1 MTTNSIVE
9 GSGLYLLDWPSS
21 GAIPTSYSAG
31 GWTYGNEGLAQQ
43 TFLGASIKSFSMKGG
58 FGGSSST
65 VSLNLVEDKYNQ
77 SDGKSY
83 GLGDDVYHNGARDS
97 FAPPVVGSPVFF
109 KFGKY
114 MATVAEAFTPTLDI
128 LYGQSLFLK
137 SRDPK
142 DLLYSSYLAPEAFG
156 QFDEFISGTG
166 GKIHAR
172 PEAGDVAPYDTAYF
186 SGVKNGNN
194 IWINEYRKIY
204 GADRGR
210 DHLAFGG
217 ILQNTNENKSA
228 TGGPA
233 YSVNIVDPREIL
245 SNVSLILKDYAGSNY
260 GQQNMLNVFGFLEY
274 DPSDDLKTKLEA
286 KYDKSLLTKK
296 VLQDGTLFFTDTAG
310 LGTPDLYTSKNQT
323 SKLPGRDPLVFP
335 VTGEGM
341 SRRSDK
347 GMPFYRIT
355 QAIDALLSYNG
366 KLFDEYAQAFGTQIN
381 FRGFKYVVDF
391 SGLPLDMI
399 PKMYNIDFAQTDLL
413 SLCQE
418 ICDVVNR
425 DLFVSLMPVISHPYC
440 SWLYEYNQDRI
451 YNDDAHNVVAGIIR
465 IDSIDRSAEPE
476 YGIVKLYLDQLER
489 ESGVD
494 VTNRDLGYELTNNPV
509 DKFVVGAQETKLHY
523 FNTENDRDHNE
534 IRKMKFG
541 LENKV
546 AERVAGQWDL
556 KASLDQQ
563 ILPFYGFLGKDV
575 VTIPR
580 GWGSYQQILLDARSL
595 RAHGVDN
602 YYVATELEL
611 RAALVSYERWKE
623 FLLLYSEVYMESLE
637 EDDFIEAA
645 LIGTVTIDTSDQAVV
660 DMANKIGATTREG
673 VSNNYSVTVPRC
685 VWRSD
690 KDYVND
696 EGLPASACSPPFGY
710 PLYYKRAQRI
720 GIPEAGV
727 AKIASQIKQ
736 VFTDYA
742 TLVERL
748 GEAEEIEELAMSS
761 WSDFMN
767 EIAENVGAPTKTRQE
782 NEKSARDI
790 IEWYNKIRG
799 FFDTIKDKVNK
810 PYDIVDQVGEGNG
823 GIDDPAAMETNTLA
837 NAVNTVKRIN
847 TQIATIENLIKRN
860 CAAIKSVS
868 RLGKK
873 TIENSMKVYDFVKK
887 VAEKHLGKTY
897 LVKIPRTTNLNYSTE
912 IRVAPWGEVLS
923 GPFGFRPEPVN
934 KDPNYYY
941 TAKFQAFLQN
951 LEDKEK
957 DYTYGALKSNFDP
970 ISDQWKH
977 NYKPSKAGGYFDYH
991 INPQTVM
998 PHLLFGDLGDAS
1010 AASQEATNIAGGAK
1024 RGNLAD
1030 IEKNRQA
1037 GAAAINGQ
1045 LFLPPVV
1052 KSYLYPVNGTNFVE
1066 DNGRVPAYVRFDNS
1080 QFLNFKGVP
1089 AEKVF
1094 QQTVTDNPEIIPEI
1108 VPELDNMDDDQ
1119 FHSFDTAKILS
1130 ELPKAIAFVQVDVD
1144 EKLYMPPK
1152 LEEKDTVIFGRY
1164 VQDIG
1169 AMSTPRK
1176 IWNKDSCK
1184 FEYTMDYYRPHWVPH
1199 ITTGGAGPTEG
1210 DVEIGI
1216 LPEGMKNKKQVAVNW
1231 YDFQR
1236 FPEYS
1241 SLRAGAQD
1249 KKFIGNI
1256 VETNLKDVNSD
1267 HVYAIIT
1274 LPGRIS
1280 PTIDS
1285 RMQDGPYQAFQAP
1298 TTKHYLTMDT
1308 VKIPGIFDEPA
1319 WKKDPTARIANLCS
1333 IAGIGTLQNAFKAYK
1348 VAMEKLSIASPE
1360 ARIHFTAPSPVYPN
1374 MVAIPMQSTER
1385 CYGPW
1390 VSSFIDDASYSYLDS
1405 NPRVARY
1412 ANLGGKVE
1420 FEKDESLAPWNFGG
1434 YYLLDEAGSLKAAF
1448 SNSLQ
1453 LFAERGSFTY
1463 VGIPRGNSLGK
1474 ALTNGG
1480 PLVTDINV
1488 DVGTNG
1494 IKTSVKMDLFTPK
1507 FGKLKK
1513 QHENI
1518 IGQVTREKQRIR
1530 DQRNLLIRNHLIQET
1545 TETEYT
1551 KEFKKYSEFT
1561 SAIESNYESF
1571 SPLQKNSTV
1580 NDMAVAQLQYEDV
1593 VEVTI
1598 DGSERRY
1605 RKTNYDLSS
1614 MPNRMIN
1621 EGLQMFPDRGARDK
1635 AVADAVIQPWSE
1647 FFSPASESDHPNMT
1661 HKKETFR
1668 EQKKNELYKQQNTGF
1683 E

>member
-1 MTTNSIVE
+1 MEMTSSIVN
-9 GSGLYLLDWPSS
+9 GSGANPLMWPSS

-31 GWTYGNEGLAQQ
+31 GWTYGNEGIAQQ

-58 FGGSSST
+58 FGAGTSS
-65 VSLNLVEDKYNQ
+65 VSINLVEDKYNK
-77 SDGKSY
+77 SDGLTY

-109 KFGKY
+109 KFGKH
-114 MATVAEAFTPTLDI
+114 MATVTEAFTPTLDI
-128 LYGQSLFLK
+128 LYGQSLFEK
-137 SRDPK
+137 SRNPV
-142 DLLYSSYLAPEAFG
+142 DLLYSSYATPEAFG
-156 QFDEFISGTG
+156 PSDEVAIGSD
-166 GKIHAR
+166 GKIFQR
-172 PEAGDVAPYDTAYF
+172 PSDTAFF
-186 SGVKNGNN
+186 SGVKGGTGFSGSGNN

-204 GADRGR
+204 GQDRGR

-233 YSVNIVDPREIL
+233 YSVNVVDPREIL
-245 SNVSLILKDYAGSNY
+245 SNVSVILKDYAGSNY
-260 GQQNMLNVFGFLEY
+260 GQQNMLNVYGFLEY
-274 DPSDDLKTKLEA
+274 DPSDALKQKLEA
-286 KYDKSLLTKK
+286 KYDKSLLVKK
-296 VLQDGTLFFTDTAG
+296 VRPDGAVFFGDTMESG
-310 LGTPDLYTSKNQT
+310 IPDLYVSKNQT
-323 SKLPGRDPLVFP
+323 SVQPNRDPLVFP

-341 SRRSDK
+341 SRRSEK

-355 QAIDALLSYNG
+355 QSIDALLSYNG
-366 KLFDEYAQAFGTQIN
+366 KLFDEYKDAFGTQIN
-381 FRGFKYVVDF
+381 FRGFNYVIDF
-391 SGLPLDMI
+391 SGLPLGLI
-399 PKMYNIDFAQTDLL
+399 PNMYTVDFAQTDLL

-425 DLFVSLMPVISHPYC
+425 DLFVSLLPVIKHPYC
-440 SWLYEYNQDRI
+440 SWLHAYNEDRI
-451 YNDDAHNVVAGIIR
+451 YNGDVGNVIAGIIR

-476 YGIVKLYLDQLER
+476 YGAVELYLETLT
-489 ESGVD
+489 SAGVEI
-494 VTNRDLGYELTNNPV
+494 TNRDLGYELTNNPV

-523 FNTENDRDHNE
+523 FNAGQDRDLNE
-534 IRKMKFG
+534 LRRKKFG
-541 LENKV
+541 VPNLASAKLQQ
-546 AERVAGQWDL
+546 QWDL
-556 KASLDQQ
+556 KTSLDQQ

-580 GWGSYQQILLDARSL
+580 GWGAYQQILLDARSL
-595 RAHGVDN
+595 AAHGVDN
-602 YYVATELEL
+602 YYVATEMEL

-645 LIGTVTIDTSDQAVV
+645 LINTVTIDTSDEAVV
-660 DMANKIGATTREG
+660 ERANKIGTTAREG
-673 VSNNYSVTVPRC
+673 LSNNYSVTVPRC

-742 TLVERL
+742 SLVERL
-748 GEAEEIEELAMSS
+748 GEAEEVEELAMSG
-761 WSDFMN
+761 WSDLMG
-767 EIAENVGAPTKTRQE
+767 EISEDIGAPVASKEE
-782 NEKSARDI
+782 NEKSARDL
-790 IEWYNKIRG
+790 IEWYNKVNG
-799 FFDTIKDKVNK
+799 FFNTIKNKVVETF
-810 PYDIVDQVGEGNG
+810 DIAEEVDYGNNG
-823 GIDDPAAMETNTLA
+823 VDDPTAMSA
-837 NAVNTVKRIN
+837 NSVVDAVNTVKRIKN
-847 TQIATIENLIKRN
+847 QIAVIENVIKRN
-860 CAAIKSVS
+860 CDAIKNVS

-887 VAEKHLGKTY
+887 VAEKHLGKTF
-897 LVKIPRTTNLNYSTE
+897 LVKIPRETNLNYSTE
-912 IRVAPWGEVLS
+912 IAVTPWGEVLS

-941 TAKFQAFLQN
+941 TAKFQTYLQK
-951 LEDKEK
+951 LEDDGNK
-957 DYTYGALKSNFDP
+957 YTYGALKSNFDP

-977 NYKPSKAGGYFDYH
+977 NYKPNKAGGYFDYH
-991 INPQTVM
+991 VNPQTIL
-998 PHLLFGDLGDAS
+998 PHQLFGELNVPPDAPH
-1010 AASQEATNIAGGAK
+1010 AVRKQ
-1024 RGNLAD
+1024 
-1030 IEKNRQA
+1030 NRQA
-1037 GAAAINGQ
+1037 GAEAINNQ
-1045 LFLPPVV
+1045 LYLPPAV

-1089 AEKVF
+1089 SDKIF
-1094 QQTVTDNPEIIPEI
+1094 QQTVTSNPEIIADV
-1108 VPELDNMDDDQ
+1108 VPELDNMDEDQ
-1119 FHSFDTAKILS
+1119 FHSFDTSKILA
-1130 ELPKAIAFVQVDVD
+1130 ELPKTIAFVQVDVD

-1164 VQDIG
+1164 VEDIG
-1169 AMSTPRK
+1169 SMSKPRK
-1176 IWNKDSCK
+1176 IWNKDTCK

-1199 ITTGGAGPTEG
+1199 IATGGAGPT
-1210 DVEIGI
+1210 DSADN
-1216 LPEGMKNKKQVAVNW
+1216 LPEDHRGQDQVKVPW
-1231 YDFQR
+1231 TDFKR

-1241 SLRAGAQD
+1241 ALRAGD
-1249 KKFIGNI
+1249 KEKKLIGNI
-1256 VETNLKDVNSD
+1256 VETNLKDVDSD

-1274 LPGRIS
+1274 MPGRIS
-1280 PTIDS
+1280 ATIDS

-1308 VKIPGIFDEPA
+1308 VKIPQFAEPA
-1319 WKKDPTARIANLCS
+1319 WKGQPTARIANLCS
-1333 IAGIGTLQNAFKAYK
+1333 IAGLGTIQNAFKAYK

-1360 ARIHFTAPSPVYPN
+1360 ARIHFSAPSPVYPN
-1374 MVAIPMQSTER
+1374 MVAIPMESTER

-1390 VSSFIDDASYSYLDS
+1390 VSSFINDASYSYLDS
-1405 NPRVARY
+1405 NPRTARY

-1420 FEKDESLAPWNFGG
+1420 FEKDENLAPWNFGG

-1453 LFAERGSFTY
+1453 LFSERGSFTY
-1463 VGIPRGNSLGK
+1463 VGIPAGNSLGK

-1494 IKTSVKMDLFTPK
+1494 VKTSYKMDLFTPK
-1507 FGKLKK
+1507 FGKLQK
-1513 QHENI
+1513 QHENL

-1551 KEFKKYSEFT
+1551 KEFKKYSEIT
-1561 SAIESNYESF
+1561 SAMASNYESF
-1571 SPLQKNSTV
+1571 TPLQQNTTV
-1580 NDMAVAQLQYEDV
+1580 NDMAVAQVQYEDV
-1593 VEVTI
+1593 VEVTL

-1614 MPNRMIN
+1614 MPNKILK
-1621 EGLQMFPDRGARDK
+1621 EGLELFPDRGAKDK
-1635 AVADAVIQPWSE
+1635 AIGDAVIQPWSE
-1647 FFSPASESDHPNMT
+1647 FFSPASESEHPNMT
-1661 HKKETFR
+1661 NKREAFR
-1668 EQKKNELYKQQNTGF
+1668 EQKKNELYKEQNTGF